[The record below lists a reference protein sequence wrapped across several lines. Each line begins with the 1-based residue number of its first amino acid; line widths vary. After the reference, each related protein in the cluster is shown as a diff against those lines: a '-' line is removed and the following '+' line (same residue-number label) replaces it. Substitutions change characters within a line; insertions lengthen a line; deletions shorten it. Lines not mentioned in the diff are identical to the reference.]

1 MRLAGVVTASNRAS
15 AGVYQDTSGQLL
27 SEGLADLGFSVI
39 DAIVVPDEM
48 AAIQKAIS
56 NLIDRGARLVVTT
69 GGTGISPRDVTPE
82 ATAPLLDRMLPGIP
96 EALRAAARDRV
107 PTTDLSRGL
116 AGISGRTLVVN
127 LPGSPGAVRDGL
139 AVLGRLAGHVID
151 QLDGV
156 DH

>member
-139 AVLGRLAGHVID
+139 AVLGQLAGHVID